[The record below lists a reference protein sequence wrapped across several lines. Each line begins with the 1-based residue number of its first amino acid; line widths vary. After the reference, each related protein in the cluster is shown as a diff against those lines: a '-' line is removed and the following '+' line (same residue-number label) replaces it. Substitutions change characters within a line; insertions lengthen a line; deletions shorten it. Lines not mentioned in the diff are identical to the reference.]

1 MYLGNALRGWIIL
14 LSVIL
19 LVCLVYWFT
28 FSPTGST
35 YTSLALVLITGL
47 ISIWNLFDAYQ
58 CAKKAN
64 TPNFEISRTKS
75 KDSWLAVFLS
85 LFIPGVGHIY
95 LKKISIGICLIII
108 SIILNSLNLVIV
120 WYILCAFVA
129 YHAYVSSPVRR
140 ESSENLIMTITI
152 LSLASKVVSLLIFL
166 GFTMYLSSSV

>member
-1 MYLGNALRGWIIL
+1 MDYFIKCN
-14 LSVIL
+14 L

-28 FSPTGST
+28 FSPIGST

-64 TPNFEISRTKS
+64 TPKFEISRTQS
-75 KDSWLAVFLS
+75 KDPWLAVFLS

-108 SIILNSLNLVIV
+108 SIILNSLNLVIG
-120 WYILCAFVA
+120 WYIFCASVA
-129 YHAYVSSPVRR
+129 CHAYVSSRVRR
-140 ESSENLIMTITI
+140 ESSKNLTRTITI
-152 LSLASKVVSLLIFL
+152 ISLTSKVVSLLVFL
-166 GFTMYLSSSV
+166 GFTMNLSSLV